1 MCIFKC
7 SSDMLPLLVHLN
19 NMELRNTGPTTY
31 DFRVRYV
38 TFVKTDNLL
47 RPLLIRESAWDI
59 WFKDALKNHAN
70 FYSKAKLVQ
79 AV

>member
-19 NMELRNTGPTTY
+19 NMELRNTGPTSH

-47 RPLLIRESAWDI
+47 RPLLIRESA
-59 WFKDALKNHAN
+59 
-70 FYSKAKLVQ
+70 
-79 AV
+79 

>member
-1 MCIFKC
+1 MYFSCLPRARGRRKTKKATRMCIFKC

-19 NMELRNTGPTTY
+19 NMELRNTGPTSY

-47 RPLLIRESAWDI
+47 RPLLIRESA
-59 WFKDALKNHAN
+59 
-70 FYSKAKLVQ
+70 
-79 AV
+79 

>member
-19 NMELRNTGPTTY
+19 NMELRNIGPTTY

-47 RPLLIRESAWDI
+47 HPLLIRESA
-59 WFKDALKNHAN
+59 
-70 FYSKAKLVQ
+70 
-79 AV
+79 

>member
-19 NMELRNTGPTTY
+19 NMELRNIGPTS
-31 DFRVRYV
+31 FRVRYV

-47 RPLLIRESAWDI
+47 RPLLIRESA
-59 WFKDALKNHAN
+59 
-70 FYSKAKLVQ
+70 
-79 AV
+79 

>member
-19 NMELRNTGPTTY
+19 NIGPTTY

-47 RPLLIRESAWDI
+47 RPLLIRES
-59 WFKDALKNHAN
+59 
-70 FYSKAKLVQ
+70 V
-79 AV
+79 